1 MISSMKR
8 IQMEIILGINIK
20 KEKNKNSIKT
30 KNGLNP
36 GLINLNIIKGIYLSY
51 FKKIKKKKEYIIIH
65 THF

>member
-1 MISSMKR
+1 
-8 IQMEIILGINIK
+8 MEIILGINIK